1 VKVNETEERQHVNN
15 VSNVTSKVKMCRRE
29 NNLMC
34 RIENNLRMR
43 EKYQFLKRGGGGLEQ

>member
-1 VKVNETEERQHVNN
+1 MKVNETEERQHVNN